1 MSNQHDLL
9 RFREIVIDD
18 VKGSSTEDFSNYLHE
33 NLDLWLYVLQTLRR
47 EVELQI
53 SCQNSKFKMD
63 MASLS
68 VQEQDIDM
76 ASTEDV
82 ASKILDLKI
91 RHNKWRMSVLK
102 FLTNIETKS
111 LYVKMTIS
119 RQSNNYLKQGE

>member
-18 VKGSSTEDFSNYLHE
+18 VKGSSTEEFSNYLHE

-76 ASTEDV
+76 SSTEDV

-119 RQSNNYLKQGE
+119 RQSNNYLQQGE

>member
-18 VKGSSTEDFSNYLHE
+18 VKGSSTEEFSNYLHE

-76 ASTEDV
+76 SSSEDV

-119 RQSNNYLKQGE
+119 RQSNNYLQQGE

>member
-18 VKGSSTEDFSNYLHE
+18 VKGSSTEEFSNYLHE

-76 ASTEDV
+76 SSAEDV

-119 RQSNNYLKQGE
+119 RQSNNYLQQGE

>member
-18 VKGSSTEDFSNYLHE
+18 VKGSSTEEFSNYLHE

-76 ASTEDV
+76 SITEDI

-119 RQSNNYLKQGE
+119 RQSNNYLQQGE

>member
-18 VKGSSTEDFSNYLHE
+18 VKGSSTEEFSNYLHE

-119 RQSNNYLKQGE
+119 RQSNNYLQQGE

>member
-18 VKGSSTEDFSNYLHE
+18 VKGSSTEEFSNYLHE